1 MSVSSAGIRIGAAT
15 PADVPIIHTL
25 IRELATFERL
35 LDEAKATEAQLH
47 DGLFGPRPSA
57 EVVIARVGDEV
68 AGFALFF
75 HNYST
80 FVGKPGL
87 YLEDLYVR
95 QHFRGQGCGGALLRH
110 LARLAV
116 ERGCGRFEWSVLD
129 WNQRA
134 IDFYK
139 SLGAQPMAEWTIFR
153 ISGESLT
160 RLAAPSSSTQP

>member
-1 MSVSSAGIRIGAAT
+1 MTATAPIDIRIVAAT
-15 PADVPIIHTL
+15 PADIPIIHTL
-25 IRELATFERL
+25 IRELAAFERL
-35 LDEAKATEAQLH
+35 LDEAKATEEQLH
-47 DGLFGPRPSA
+47 EGLFGERPSA
-57 EVVIARVGDEV
+57 QVAIARVDGEV

-75 HNYST
+75 HNFST

-95 QHFRGQGCGGALLRH
+95 QQFRGQGCGEALLRY
-110 LARLAV
+110 LARLAL

-139 SLGAQPMAEWTIFR
+139 SLGAQPMAEWTLFR
-153 ISGESLT
+153 LSGESLA
-160 RLAAPSSSTQP
+160 RLGKDE